1 MVYLLVFL
9 IIARFEFL
17 FPFSAV
23 GIAKELLVLVVVVLS
38 FLAFNFIAQKNIL
51 TDRNAYKLLF
61 LVSFTCM
68 LLPALKNADII
79 IANFF
84 VLLALRRIISL
95 KSQQDS
101 IKKIFDASFLIC
113 LASLFYFWTILFL
126 FLVYFGVFIHL
137 RRYGKL
143 YLVPILA
150 VLTAFTIA
158 TLVDLVYT
166 DSFFY
171 ISEWTEA
178 ANLDFSGYSE
188 PAVFIPVSII
198 LAITIWSLFFYL
210 VLIQRASGHN
220 KSSLVIV
227 LVCLFNA
234 LLVAVLG
241 ESKDSGELL
250 FYIAPLS
257 IILSN
262 YVQRLEDKWFRESL
276 LVFAILAPV
285 LLLVFLN
292 LAEGLL
298 V

>member
-1 MVYLLVFL
+1 MFL

-17 FPFSAV
+17 FPLSAV

-257 IILSN
+257 IIVSN

-285 LLLVFLN
+285 LLLIFLN